1 MVTPPTARKPCLLE
15 KVAGSTLMLCHT
27 FPQERPTGR
36 SGTASAG
43 SGKSADAED
52 PSFSRQISWRLGR
65 LFTAGAG
72 PILPTDRCFV
82 YQTQDPPCGGADE
95 LIVPERDS
103 DEAENRSSVRC
114 YTARLV
120 CGEAR
125 LASIQVAAARGRMEV
140 PGTCYLHAATTNNSA
155 ETGGFA

>member
-1 MVTPPTARKPCLLE
+1 
-15 KVAGSTLMLCHT
+15 MLCHT

-72 PILPTDRCFV
+72 PILPTDRWFV
-82 YQTQDPPCGGADE
+82 YQTQDPRCGGPDE
-95 LIVPERDS
+95 WIVRERDS
-103 DEAENRSSVRC
+103 D
-114 YTARLV
+114 
-120 CGEAR
+120 
-125 LASIQVAAARGRMEV
+125 
-140 PGTCYLHAATTNNSA
+140 
-155 ETGGFA
+155 